1 MSAEPASAAAPTA
14 EEKKTAGN
22 AAFSKGEYDE
32 AVRLF
37 TEAIALDGANKAS
50 YSNRS
55 AAYLKLMDYDNAVA
69 DGAKCV
75 ELDAKWGKGYFR
87 QGSAL
92 QQCGKY
98 EEAVKIFALG
108 LAQDPGDRTLSEGL
122 AQSQKYVSE
131 KSAEQKDGGGEE
143 EDYVIGID
151 LGTTYSCVAVWKG
164 NSVDIIPNDRG
175 EKTTPSYVCFAKDG
189 KRLVGQAAKAAQSTN
204 LKSTLYD
211 IKRIIGQNVSSDA
224 VQKDIKTFPFE
235 VQPDKEGKPMVN
247 VEWGKSGTKLF
258 APEEISAMVLS
269 YMKKT
274 AEKYLDRPITRAVIT
289 VPAHFGDSQRA
300 ATQAAGRIAGL
311 NVLRIINE
319 PTAAALSY
327 GLDLQRSNKS
337 ENQTVLVFDLGG
349 GTFDVTIL
357 SMEGGAFQVK
367 ATGGDIH
374 LGGEDFD
381 HKVAEYLAQEAMEQG
396 FPDLN
401 TDEKAM
407 LRFRTEAER
416 AKRQLS
422 QGTNAQISI
431 ENLVRKEVKAVGSR
445 DFNFTLT
452 REKFEKLN
460 AALFQRCIDA
470 VVGVLKDAKLK
481 KNEIDEIV
489 LVGGSTRIPK
499 LQMMLR
505 EAFDG
510 KELCRSLNPDEAVA
524 YGAAVQGAI
533 LNGQRSKSTE
543 NLLLKDVTP
552 LSLGIE
558 TTGRVMSVVIPR
570 NTPIPCTKTQVYTTE
585 ADYQTMVDISVYEG
599 ERLKTE
605 QNNLLGEFQIK
616 GIERAKR
623 GEPQVNVS
631 FSLDS
636 NGILQVTAR
645 DQKTGAEAKIE
656 INHGGRTSESDI
668 QKMIQDAAIFR
679 REDEAALAQTEARN
693 ALDQTLLLCETHLL
707 TEKDTKKK
715 IELEQAMSE
724 VRQWLDSEGES
735 AKTAAI
741 AAKKRVLERTLQ
753 RLVKE

>member
-1 MSAEPASAAAPTA
+1 MSEAAAA
-14 EEKKTAGN
+14 VSADSLKTSGN
-22 AAFSKGEYDE
+22 SAFSKGQYDE

-37 TEAIALDGANKAS
+37 SEAIALDSANKAL

-55 AAYLKLMDYDNAVA
+55 AAYLKLMDYDNAIA
-69 DGAKCV
+69 DGVKCV
-75 ELDAKWGKGYFR
+75 ELDSKWGKGYFR
-87 QGSAL
+87 HASAL
-92 QQCGKY
+92 QGIGRY
-98 EEAVKIFALG
+98 EEAVKIFAQG
-108 LAQDPGDRTLSEGL
+108 LAQDPADRTLLEGL
-122 AQSQKYVSE
+122 QQCQKYVSE
-131 KSAEQKDGGGEE
+131 KSEDAKAGGNEQ

-151 LGTTYSCVAVWKG
+151 LGTTYSCVAVWRG

-175 EKTTPSYVCFAKDG
+175 EKTTPSYVAFTKDG
-189 KRLVGQAAKAAQSTN
+189 KRFVGAAAKAQQSGN
-204 LKSTLYD
+204 VKNTLYD
-211 IKRIIGQNVSSDA
+211 VKRLIGQNVSA
-224 VQKDIKTFPFE
+224 EGVKKDIASFPFKVE
-235 VQPDKEGKPMVN
+235 ADKEGKPMLS
-247 VEWGKSGTKLF
+247 VEWGKSGSKLF
-258 APEEISAMVLS
+258 APEEISAMVLA

-274 AEKYLDRPITRAVIT
+274 AEKYLDRPVTRAVIT

-327 GLDLQRSNKS
+327 GLDLQRSQKS
-337 ENQTVLVFDLGG
+337 ENQNVLIFDLGG

-357 SMEGGAFQVK
+357 AMENGAFQVK

-381 HKVAEYLAQEAMEQG
+381 HKVAEFLVQEAVAQG
-396 FPDLN
+396 FPDLSA
-401 TDEKAM
+401 DEKAM

-422 QGTNAQISI
+422 QGVSAPISI
-431 ENLVRKEVKAVGSR
+431 ENLVRKEVKKDGSR
-445 DFNFTLT
+445 DFNYTLT
-452 REKFEKLN
+452 RDKFEKLQSSM
-460 AALFQRCIDA
+460 FTRCIDA
-470 VVGVLKDAKLK
+470 VLAVLKDAKLK
-481 KNEIDEIV
+481 KSEIDEIV

-505 EAFDG
+505 ETFDG
-510 KELCRSLNPDEAVA
+510 KELCKTLNPDEAVA
-524 YGAAVQGAI
+524 YGAAVQAAI
-533 LNGQRSKSTE
+533 LNGQRSKATE

-585 ADYQTMVDISVYEG
+585 SDYQTMVDISVYEG

-636 NGILQVTAR
+636 NGILQVTAK

-656 INHGGRTSESDI
+656 INHGGRTSEADI

-693 ALDQTLLLCETHLL
+693 SLDQVIFQAEGQLGGEQNAHR
-707 TEKDTKKK
+707 KV
-715 IELEQAMSE
+715 ELEQAISE
-724 VRQWLDSEGES
+724 TKQWLEAEGEN
-735 AKTAAI
+735 AKTTQI
-741 AAKKRVLERTLQ
+741 QAKKRNLERALA
-753 RLVKE
+753 RLNKE

>member
-1 MSAEPASAAAPTA
+1 
-14 EEKKTAGN
+14 
-22 AAFSKGEYDE
+22 
-32 AVRLF
+32 
-37 TEAIALDGANKAS
+37 
-50 YSNRS
+50 
-55 AAYLKLMDYDNAVA
+55 MDYDNAIA
-69 DGAKCV
+69 DGNKCI
-75 ELDAKWGKGYFR
+75 ELDSKWGKGYFR
-87 QGSAL
+87 LGSAQ

-98 EEAVKIFALG
+98 DEAVKTFARG
-108 LAQDPGDRTLSEGL
+108 LAEDPADRTLSEGL

-131 KSAEQKDGGGEE
+131 KSEDKAD

-164 NSVDIIPNDRG
+164 NAVDIIPNDRG
-175 EKTTPSYVCFAKDG
+175 EKTTPSYVSFGKDG
-189 KRLVGQAAKAAQSTN
+189 KRLVGAAAKAAQSGN
-204 LKSTLYD
+204 LKNTLYD
-211 IKRIIGQNVSSDA
+211 VKRIIGQNISSDA
-224 VQKDIKTFPFE
+224 VAADITRFPFD
-235 VQPDKEGKPMVN
+235 VQGDKEGKPMIS
-247 VEWGKSGTKLF
+247 VEWGKGGTKLF
-258 APEEISAMVLS
+258 APEEISAMVLA

-274 AEKYLDRPITRAVIT
+274 AEKYLDRPVTRAVIT

-337 ENQTVLVFDLGG
+337 ANQNVLIFDLGG
-349 GTFDVTIL
+349 GTFDVTVL
-357 SMEGGAFQVK
+357 SMDNGAFQVRS
-367 ATGGDIH
+367 TGGDIH

-381 HKVAEYLAQEAMEQG
+381 IKVAEYLASEAVAQG
-396 FPDLN
+396 FPDLSKDDK
-401 TDEKAM
+401 TM

-422 QGTNAQISI
+422 QGTSAAISI
-431 ENLVRKEVKAVGSR
+431 ENLVRKEQKAEGSR
-445 DFNFTLT
+445 DFNITLT

-460 AALFQRCIDA
+460 SALFERCMDA
-470 VVGVLKDAKLK
+470 VQSVLKDAKLK
-481 KNEIDEIV
+481 KGDIDEIV

-499 LQMMLR
+499 LQLMLR
-505 EAFDG
+505 EAFDN

-524 YGAAVQGAI
+524 FGAAVQGAI
-533 LNGQRSKSTE
+533 LNGQRSKATE

-570 NTPIPCTKTQVYTTE
+570 NTPIPCTKTQMYTTE
-585 ADYQTMVDISVYEG
+585 SDYQTMVDISVYEG

-605 QNNLLGEFQIK
+605 QNNMLGEFQIK

-623 GEPQVNVS
+623 GEPQVAVS

-636 NGILQVTAR
+636 NGILQVTAK

-656 INHGGRTSESDI
+656 INHGGRTSEADI
-668 QKMIQDAAIFR
+668 QKMIQDAAIYR

-693 ALDQTLLLCETHLL
+693 SLDHELFAAERLLAD
-707 TEKDTKKK
+707 EKDAKKK
-715 IELEQAMSE
+715 IELEQVVAETKS
-724 VRQWLDSEGES
+724 WLESEGET
-735 AKTAAI
+735 AKTTAF
-741 AAKKRVLERTLQ
+741 AAKKRALERSML
-753 RLVKE
+753 RFRKE

>member
-1 MSAEPASAAAPTA
+1 MAESAAAAPSA
-14 EEKKTAGN
+14 EGFKTQGN
-22 AAFSKGEYDE
+22 AAFGKGEYDE
-32 AVRLF
+32 SVRCF
-37 TEAIALDGANKAS
+37 TEAIKLDAANKAL

-55 AAYLKLMDYDNAVA
+55 AAYLKLMDYDNAIA
-69 DGAKCV
+69 DGNKCI
-75 ELDAKWGKGYFR
+75 ELDSKWGKGYFR
-87 QGSAL
+87 LGSAQ

-98 EEAVKIFALG
+98 DEAVKTFARG
-108 LAQDPGDRTLSEGL
+108 LAEDPADRTLSEGL

-131 KSAEQKDGGGEE
+131 KSEDKAD

-164 NSVDIIPNDRG
+164 NAVDIIPNDRG
-175 EKTTPSYVCFAKDG
+175 EKTTPSYVSFGKDG
-189 KRLVGQAAKAAQSTN
+189 KRLVGAAAKAAQSGN
-204 LKSTLYD
+204 LKNTLYD
-211 IKRIIGQNVSSDA
+211 VKRIIGQNISSDA
-224 VQKDIKTFPFE
+224 VAADITRFPFD
-235 VQPDKEGKPMVN
+235 VQGDKEGKPMIS
-247 VEWGKSGTKLF
+247 VEWGKGGTKLF
-258 APEEISAMVLS
+258 APEEISAMVLA

-274 AEKYLDRPITRAVIT
+274 AEKYLDRPVTRAVIT

-337 ENQTVLVFDLGG
+337 ANQNVLIFDLGG
-349 GTFDVTIL
+349 GTFDVTVL
-357 SMEGGAFQVK
+357 SMDNGAFQVRS
-367 ATGGDIH
+367 TGGDIH

-381 HKVAEYLAQEAMEQG
+381 IKVAEYLASEAVAQG
-396 FPDLN
+396 FPDLSKDDK
-401 TDEKAM
+401 TM

-422 QGTNAQISI
+422 QGTSAAISI
-431 ENLVRKEVKAVGSR
+431 ENLVRKEQKAEGSR
-445 DFNFTLT
+445 DFNITLT

-460 AALFQRCIDA
+460 SALFERCMDA
-470 VVGVLKDAKLK
+470 VQSVLKDAKLK
-481 KNEIDEIV
+481 KGDIDEIV

-499 LQMMLR
+499 LQLMLR
-505 EAFDG
+505 EAFDN

-524 YGAAVQGAI
+524 FGAAVQGAI
-533 LNGQRSKSTE
+533 LNGQRSKATE

-570 NTPIPCTKTQVYTTE
+570 NTPIPCTKTQMYTTE
-585 ADYQTMVDISVYEG
+585 SDYQTMVDISVYEG

-605 QNNLLGEFQIK
+605 QNNMLGEFQIK

-623 GEPQVNVS
+623 GEPQVAVS

-636 NGILQVTAR
+636 NGILQVTAK

-656 INHGGRTSESDI
+656 INHGGRTSEADI
-668 QKMIQDAAIFR
+668 QKMIQDAAIYR

-693 ALDQTLLLCETHLL
+693 SLDHELFAAERLLAD
-707 TEKDTKKK
+707 EKDAKKK
-715 IELEQAMSE
+715 IELEQVVAETKS
-724 VRQWLDSEGES
+724 WLESEGET
-735 AKTAAI
+735 AKTTAF
-741 AAKKRVLERTLQ
+741 AAKKRALERSVL
-753 RLVKE
+753 RFRKE